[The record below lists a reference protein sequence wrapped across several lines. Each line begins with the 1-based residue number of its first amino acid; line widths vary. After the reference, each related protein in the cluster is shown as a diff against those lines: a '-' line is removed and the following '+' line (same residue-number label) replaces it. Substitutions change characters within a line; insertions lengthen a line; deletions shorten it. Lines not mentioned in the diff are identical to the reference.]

1 MAEHSPEPWTLV
13 KSYHG
18 PEWADDGR
26 YFIHSGPWHVATVHA
41 HQPGIDAVDNARLVK
56 AAPLLLRALKTL
68 LPVAQAFEKQASRGT
83 GGRRGG
89 AVFALARK
97 AIDEAESDARKEK

>member
-1 MAEHSPEPWTLV
+1 M
-13 KSYHG
+13 
-18 PEWADDGR
+18 
-26 YFIHSGPWHVATVHA
+26 
-41 HQPGIDAVDNARLVK
+41 
-56 AAPLLLRALKTL
+56 LRALKTL

-97 AIDEAESDARKEK
+97 AIDEAEPDARKQM